1 MIFLQFIPAD
11 PTSSDQHYHLYFKV
25 NIAPLATETYY
36 LTALDSPANIPP
48 MEVYQSKGNP
58 VHNTVQKLIPVLF
71 LATYYA
77 DSRFNAKSKIFDADH
92 AAIENEVLRVVF
104 SPTNGM
110 IERALNK
117 MTGESI
123 AIQQDVS

>member
-1 MIFLQFIPAD
+1 
-11 PTSSDQHYHLYFKV
+11 
-25 NIAPLATETYY
+25 
-36 LTALDSPANIPP
+36 
-48 MEVYQSKGNP
+48 VYQSKGNP